1 MSRRFSTTSRCGLSR
16 LQQFR
21 GSQQPFS
28 SKPWKLGSAHLEL
41 LSLQCL
47 GSIAIGDMH
56 LLLFEGAA
64 HLSSQFIEKLP
75 DGAIIKIAGVLRENL
90 TMMPAPPNPWR
101 ICDAISAVSE
111 WDRAQASE
119 PSVNTARPQPNT
131 RRSAH
136 HSPADLRPRC
146 SRAPAISVFA

>member
-1 MSRRFSTTSRCGLSR
+1 MRGRPGLKPRWNRIVSSRRFSTTSRCGLSR
-16 LQQFR
+16 IQQFR

-28 SKPWKLGSAHLEL
+28 SKPWKLGSAHLES
-41 LSLQCL
+41 LSLQCP

-90 TMMPAPPNPWR
+90 TCENGNRLAM
-101 ICDAISAVSE
+101 
-111 WDRAQASE
+111 
-119 PSVNTARPQPNT
+119 ARGFTSRSGIEDLAAGKQPG
-131 RRSAH
+131 
-136 HSPADLRPRC
+136 
-146 SRAPAISVFA
+146 